1 MSNSSKPHGL
11 YAARLL
17 CPWKLNLCYQK
28 KKKKVPFRSSSKE
41 RLFIVLS
48 AAVDSPPRPSCSKS
62 ASFLV
67 SNRTDHSSPQNRK
80 ITIKLQKANV
90 CPTLPSYCS
99 CHLKLLFFIS
109 LKSGVLSSCFLFLGS
124 SVHNLRPFSP
134 PIIYPST
141 SFLLWHP
148 EWEEHAGGVW
158 G

>member
-1 MSNSSKPHGL
+1 MSHSVIHVKLFKTPWTVCCQAPLSMKTKS
-11 YAARLL
+11 LL
-17 CPWKLNLCYQK
+17 SK

-80 ITIKLQKANV
+80 ITIKLQKANA

-99 CHLKLLFFIS
+99 CHLKFLLFFS

-141 SFLLWHP
+141 SFLL
-148 EWEEHAGGVW
+148 
-158 G
+158 